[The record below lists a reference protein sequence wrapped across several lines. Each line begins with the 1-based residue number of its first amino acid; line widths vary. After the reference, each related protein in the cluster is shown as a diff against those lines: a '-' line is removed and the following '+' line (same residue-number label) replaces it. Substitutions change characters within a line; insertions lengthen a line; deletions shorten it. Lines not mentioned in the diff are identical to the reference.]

1 MRIILNKQEAEKLL
15 NKSRKKIDEIDEQIF
30 NLILERTSLAP
41 DIISS
46 KKALDMD
53 LFDKSRED
61 IIHDKLENL
70 MADVEYDK
78 EIIFEIFD
86 MLAKLSKQEQKKYL
100 N

>member
-1 MRIILNKQEAEKLL
+1 MNKQEAEKLL
-15 NKSRKKIDEIDEQIF
+15 NKSRKKIDELDEQIL

-41 DIISS
+41 DIIAS
-46 KKALDMD
+46 KKALGMD

-70 MADVEYDK
+70 IADVKYDK

>member
-1 MRIILNKQEAEKLL
+1 MNKQEAEKLL